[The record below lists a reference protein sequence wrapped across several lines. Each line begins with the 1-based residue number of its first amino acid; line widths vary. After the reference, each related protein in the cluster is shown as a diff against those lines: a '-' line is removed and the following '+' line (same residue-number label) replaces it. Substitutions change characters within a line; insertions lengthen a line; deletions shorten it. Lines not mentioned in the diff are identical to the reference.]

1 MKLNRKELRKIQ
13 YDFNSCSN
21 RLLQADYE
29 DYGDYAGVLA
39 KFVKYMDSTPIINDY
54 ICGCGTCDWNVEAE
68 INEVQAS
75 DGRVIS

>member
-29 DYGDYAGVLA
+29 DYAGVLA

-54 ICGCGTCDWNVEAE
+54 ICGFGNCNCNLEEE
-68 INEVQAS
+68 ITQV
-75 DGRVIS
+75 